1 MTKPVKG
8 DNLTRSIVLDLGSAI
23 VTGKYASDAFPTE
36 KELCLQYGAA
46 RTVLREAVKMLTAK
60 GLLSARPR
68 RGTRVEDED
77 RWNLLDPDVLRWL
90 LERKAATDLLMEFT
104 EMRLAVEPIAAGLAA
119 RRGTPGQ
126 KAAIAE
132 ALERM
137 RLAEHGEGDTLEA
150 DIGFHLAILDAT
162 GNRFYRQLKGMIET
176 ALRISIQ
183 RTNRLMG
190 IEKSETEVHSAV
202 AEAILAG
209 DEAGSQV
216 RMRKLITDLVEL
228 LEAEAEAQRAAG
240 GLPEEFLTISSKGIV
255 TR

>member
-1 MTKPVKG
+1 VAKAVRG

-23 VTGKYASDAFPTE
+23 VTGKYEADAFPTE
-36 KELCLQYGAA
+36 KDLCLQYGAA

-68 RGTRVEDED
+68 RGTRVEAED
-77 RWNLLDPDVLRWL
+77 HWNLLDPDVLRWL

-119 RRGTPGQ
+119 RRGTPEQ

-137 RLAEHGEGDTLEA
+137 RAAEHGEGDTLEA

-190 IEKSETEVHSAV
+190 IEKSETEVHSTV

-209 DEAGSQV
+209 DEPGSQA
-216 RMRKLITDLVEL
+216 RMRKLIPDLVDL
-228 LEAEAEAQRAAG
+228 LEAEAEAQRRAG
-240 GLPEEFLTISSKGIV
+240 GGPDEFRTISSKGMV

>member
-23 VTGKYASDAFPTE
+23 VTGKYSSQVFPTE
-36 KELCLQYGAA
+36 KELCVQYGAA

-77 RWNLLDPDVLRWL
+77 HWNLLDPDVLRWL
-90 LERKAATDLLMEFT
+90 LERKFSLQLLIEFT
-104 EMRLAVEPIAAGLAA
+104 QMRLAVEPIAAALAA
-119 RRGTPGQ
+119 RRATPEQ
-126 KAAIAE
+126 REAIAE

-137 RLAEHGEGDTLEA
+137 RAAEMGEGDTLEA
-150 DIGFHLAILDAT
+150 DIDFHLAILDAT

-176 ALRISIQ
+176 ALRISIL

-190 IEKSETEVHSAV
+190 IEKSETEVHSLV
-202 AEAILAG
+202 AEAIIKG
-209 DEAGSQV
+209 DEAKARA
-216 RMRKLITDLVEL
+216 RMHDLIASLVQL
-228 LEAEAEAQRAAG
+228 LEVA
-240 GLPEEFLTISSKGIV
+240 PS
-255 TR
+255 